1 MTDKD
6 IHDNQ
11 HDIQCNAQHN
21 ADTDNDRNMDRN
33 RFRPNSR
40 YFTIVCYGLLFVLGT
55 ILIYNFIG
63 NFHSTMKGIQYVIG
77 ILSPFIVGGFIAF
90 VLFIAASVSDFL
102 DGYLARKLNLV
113 TTYGKFMDPIA
124 DKLLVDSLLIFY
136 ALPINQE
143 AFGFVGKTGIP
154 LVFVVIMIARDLV
167 VDAVRMIAMEKNI
180 VIAAS
185 WFGKTKTVL
194 QMVAISLVLLNNWPF
209 VSLGWNVN
217 VTNIICALA
226 GIVSLASGIDY
237 LVKSRE
243 LFMGDK

>member
-1 MTDKD
+1 MNLPNKIT
-6 IHDNQ
+6 
-11 HDIQCNAQHN
+11 
-21 ADTDNDRNMDRN
+21 T
-33 RFRPNSR
+33 FRMVMVIVLILLLTICGGLN
-40 YFTIVCYGLLFVLGT
+40 FTGPYLWGNEETGVS
-55 ILIYNFIG
+55 LIR
-63 NFHSTMKGIQYVIG
+63 
-77 ILSPFIVGGFIAF
+77 FIAF

-209 VSLGWNVN
+209 VYLGWNVN
-217 VTNIICALA
+217 VTNIISALA

-243 LFMGDK
+243 LFAGDK

>member
-1 MTDKD
+1 MNLPNKIT
-6 IHDNQ
+6 
-11 HDIQCNAQHN
+11 
-21 ADTDNDRNMDRN
+21 T
-33 RFRPNSR
+33 FRMVMVIVLILLLTICGALN
-40 YFTIVCYGLLFVLGT
+40 FTGPYLWGDEETGVS
-55 ILIYNFIG
+55 LIR
-63 NFHSTMKGIQYVIG
+63 
-77 ILSPFIVGGFIAF
+77 FIAF
-90 VLFIAASVSDFL
+90 ILFVVASVSDFL

-136 ALPINQE
+136 ALPINQ
-143 AFGFVGKTGIP
+143 AGFGFVGKTGIP

-209 VSLGWNVN
+209 VYLGWSVN
-217 VTNIICALA
+217 VTNIICGLA
-226 GIVSLASGIDY
+226 GLVSLASGIDY

-243 LFMGDK
+243 LFAGDK

>member
-1 MTDKD
+1 MNLPNKIT
-6 IHDNQ
+6 
-11 HDIQCNAQHN
+11 
-21 ADTDNDRNMDRN
+21 T
-33 RFRPNSR
+33 FRMVMVIVLILLLTICGGLN
-40 YFTIVCYGLLFVLGT
+40 FTGPYLWGNEETGVS
-55 ILIYNFIG
+55 LIR
-63 NFHSTMKGIQYVIG
+63 
-77 ILSPFIVGGFIAF
+77 FIAF
-90 VLFIAASVSDFL
+90 VLFVTASVSDFL

-209 VSLGWNVN
+209 VYLGWSVN
-217 VTNIICALA
+217 VTNIICGLA

>member
-1 MTDKD
+1 MNLPNKIT
-6 IHDNQ
+6 
-11 HDIQCNAQHN
+11 
-21 ADTDNDRNMDRN
+21 T
-33 RFRPNSR
+33 FRMVMVIVLILLLTICGGLN
-40 YFTIVCYGLLFVLGT
+40 FTGPYLWGNEETGVS
-55 ILIYNFIG
+55 LIR
-63 NFHSTMKGIQYVIG
+63 
-77 ILSPFIVGGFIAF
+77 FIAF

-209 VSLGWNVN
+209 VCLGWSVN

-243 LFMGDK
+243 LFAGDK

>member
-1 MTDKD
+1 MNLPNKIT
-6 IHDNQ
+6 
-11 HDIQCNAQHN
+11 
-21 ADTDNDRNMDRN
+21 T
-33 RFRPNSR
+33 FRMVMVIVLILLLTICGGLN
-40 YFTIVCYGLLFVLGT
+40 FTGPYLWGNEETGVS
-55 ILIYNFIG
+55 LIR
-63 NFHSTMKGIQYVIG
+63 
-77 ILSPFIVGGFIAF
+77 FIAF

-209 VSLGWNVN
+209 VYLGWNVN

-243 LFMGDK
+243 LFAGDK